1 MKVTA
6 DSLTFAKMFSVYFKW
21 MRCIRIRKKHA
32 WFLYGK
38 PFCPAAYVWL
48 PISPNIGCGPRFYS
62 IYCNNFRWEG
72 EDDFE
77 KSKHIWK
84 KGNMSWNQLG
94 LGGWGGYGGGLR
106 LFSRTL
112 QRRTEYEPDRVTQTP
127 KNFGRS
133 NFWKVSHWSGWSKIF
148 WPEKNLLVSSR
159 NAELWICKDSAAPM
173 PSKYQTERNTQSVK
187 FQKFDRAPSVQLDKI
202 EKADTGNPACP

>member
-1 MKVTA
+1 MENHLA
-6 DSLTFAKMFSVYFKW
+6 PQHTF
-21 MRCIRIRKKHA
+21 
-32 WFLYGK
+32 
-38 PFCPAAYVWL
+38 
-48 PISPNIGCGPRFYS
+48 GCLSHQILAVALGFYS

-127 KNFGRS
+127 ENFGRS

-148 WPEKNLLVSSR
+148 WAEKNLLVSSR
-159 NAELWICKDSAAPM
+159 NAELWICKDSAASM

-187 FQKFDRAPSVQLDKI
+187 FQKFDRAPSVQFDKI
-202 EKADTGNPACP
+202 EKADTGNPECP